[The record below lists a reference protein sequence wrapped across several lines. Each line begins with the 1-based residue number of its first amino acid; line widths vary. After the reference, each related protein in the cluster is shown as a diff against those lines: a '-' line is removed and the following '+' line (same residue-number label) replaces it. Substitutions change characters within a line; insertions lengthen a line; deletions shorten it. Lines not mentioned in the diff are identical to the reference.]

1 VNAGTVDS
9 LVARSP
15 SLNKSAEKSWVSY
28 LNPLS
33 YVTKE
38 IDAEQN
44 DPKSPIYG
52 KKIVSVLGVPLFTSE
67 ANDDVPDVL
76 SPPPPEKPAE
86 KQTGGFFSS
95 IIESLNPFSSKK
107 P

>member
-1 VNAGTVDS
+1 MPARS
-9 LVARSP
+9 IPWWRSP
-15 SLNKSAEKSWVSY
+15 SLNKSTERSWVSY

-38 IDAEQN
+38 IDVEEN
-44 DPKSPIYG
+44 DPKSPMYG

-67 ANDDVPDVL
+67 ANDDVVPDVL
-76 SPPPPEKPAE
+76 SPPSSEKPAE
-86 KQTGGFFSS
+86 KQSGGFFSS